1 MIKLIDIE
9 ERKVE
14 CLITGKGEKT
24 VVIMPGMGGNIYEW
38 MDIVD
43 EISQYAKVIVVHRSG
58 VGNSMLHKNYSNTF
72 IAANDLYRLLLELG
86 LKEKV
91 ILVGHSYGG
100 LCVQHFARLYPQ
112 KVESILLVE
121 SSSIETGNK
130 FDELETPISHENY
143 SNEVFI
149 KLWTK
154 YSEYTREELKEE
166 VKPELT
172 QKEID
177 FPIDIQSELLEF
189 YIRPQLYKT
198 QLSEL
203 LDLQNTAMLMKS
215 AGEFPNCPLIILIE
229 DPEFSIKEMIE
240 GGLPKIEAERIE
252 ELSQK
257 LSHGLKELSNK
268 CQLRSVKNSNHCI
281 HETRPD
287 AVIDSIKELV
297 FA

>member
-9 ERKVE
+9 GRKVE
-14 CLITGKGEKT
+14 CLITEKREKT

-38 MDIVD
+38 MDIVS
-43 EISQYAKVIVVHRSG
+43 EISPYANVIVIHRSG
-58 VGNSMLHKNYSNTF
+58 VGNSMLHEKCSNTF
-72 IAANDLYRLLLELG
+72 IAANDLYLLLIELG
-86 LKEKV
+86 IEYKV

-112 KVESILLVE
+112 KVESIILVE

-149 KLWTK
+149 KLWTE
-154 YSEYTREELKEE
+154 YSEHTRERLKEE
-166 VKPELT
+166 IKPELT
-172 QKEID
+172 QKQLKL
-177 FPIDIQSELLEF
+177 PIDIQNELLEF
-189 YIRPQLYKT
+189 YIKPQLYKN

-203 LDLQNTAMLMKS
+203 LDLQNTAMLMKN
-215 AGEFPNCPLIILIE
+215 AGDFPNCPLIILIE

-240 GGLPKIEAERIE
+240 QGLPKIEADRIE

-257 LSHGLKELSNK
+257 LSHGLKELSNI
-268 CQLRSVKNSNHCI
+268 CELRIVKNSNHCI

-287 AVIDSIKELV
+287 AVIDSIKELL
-297 FA
+297 FS

>member
-1 MIKLIDIE
+1 MIKLINIE
-9 ERKVE
+9 ERKIE

-43 EISQYAKVIVVHRSG
+43 EISQYAKVIVIHRSG
-58 VGNSMLHKNYSNTF
+58 VGNSTLHENGSNTC
-72 IAANDLYRLLLELG
+72 IAANDLYILLRELG
-86 LKEKV
+86 IEEKV
-91 ILVGHSYGG
+91 ILLGHSYGG

-112 KVESILLVE
+112 KVESIALVE
-121 SSSIETGNK
+121 SSSIDTGNK
-130 FDELETPISHENY
+130 FDELETPISNENY

-154 YSEYTREELKEE
+154 YSEYTRERLKEE
-166 VKPELT
+166 VKPELA
-172 QKEID
+172 QKQLK
-177 FPIDIQSELLEF
+177 FPIDIQNELLEF
-189 YIRPQLYKT
+189 YIRPQLYKA

-203 LDLQNTAMLMKS
+203 FDLQSTAMLMKN
-215 AGEFPNCPLIILIE
+215 AGYFPNCDLIILIE
-229 DPEFSIKEMIE
+229 DPEFSIKEMIKE
-240 GGLPKIEAERIE
+240 GLPKIEAERIE

-257 LSHGLKELSNK
+257 LSHGLKELSNRCK
-268 CQLRSVKNSNHCI
+268 LRVVKNSNHCI

-287 AVIDSIKELV
+287 VVIDSIKELL